1 MLIDTH
7 CHLNFDDFK
16 NDRDEII
23 GRCLDNDIWL
33 INIGVNYKTS
43 QEVIEIA
50 QKYDKGVYAA
60 VALHPHDVAGCLPA
74 EVLTKAGEKRK
85 KEEFDYDKFLK
96 LANNKKVVAIGETGL
111 DYAFCENDEKAQK
124 LQQEV
129 FIKHL
134 ELAKEANKPIAIHS
148 RRLFPEILD
157 IIRNSKFKI
166 QNSAPGV
173 LHCYMGRWTYA
184 EEYLKLGFYLS
195 FTGLITYARDYDKVI
210 KNTPLDRIL
219 IETDAPYLA
228 PEPIRKQDEIV
239 RNEPKNVEFV
249 ARKIAEIKGIS
260 FEKVATQTTQNAREL
275 FMI

>member
-7 CHLNFDDFK
+7 CHLNFDDFN

-23 GRCLDNDIWL
+23 GRCLANDIWL

-50 QKYDKGVYAA
+50 QKYEKGVYAT
-60 VALHPHDVAGCLPA
+60 VAIHPHDVTGY
-74 EVLTKAGEKRK
+74 EKRE
-85 KEEFDYDKFLK
+85 KEEFDYDKFLE
-96 LANNKKVVAIGETGL
+96 LAKNKKVVAIGETGL
-111 DYAFCENDEKAQK
+111 DYAYCENDEKAQK

-134 ELAKEANKPIAIHS
+134 ELAIEVNKPIVVHS
-148 RRLFPEILD
+148 RRTFPEILS
-157 IIRNSKFKI
+157 IIQNSKFKI
-166 QNSAPGV
+166 QNSGLGV
-173 LHCYMGRWTYA
+173 LHCYMGRWSYA

-210 KNTPLDRIL
+210 KNTPLGRIL

-228 PEPIRKQDEIV
+228 PELIRKQDEIV
-239 RNEPKNVEFV
+239 RNTPENVKYVVE
-249 ARKIAEIKGIS
+249 KIAEIKGIS
-260 FEKVATQTTQNAREL
+260 FDDVAEQTTKNAKEL
-275 FMI
+275 FVI